1 MSATG
6 RVMRVLAAVA
16 PAVLIATLLAVAA
29 AALTGFP
36 WWPAVALA
44 VLLAVLVL
52 PVVVYLQVLKRNERF
67 YRSEIARGLD
77 RALDSEDLVL
87 KDNFE
92 LREDKL
98 IVFSDLHKG
107 TRDPADDFWRSER
120 AYVAALAYYLET
132 GHTLVVLGDVEEL
145 WENRARDVMPE
156 YKDVFALER
165 QFHAAGRYVRVW
177 GNHDDDWRR
186 DGDARKYL
194 FPALDADVQRWEAV
208 KLTVTDGGDELG
220 TLFLAHGH
228 QGTADSQIL
237 ASVSRPVVMIFG
249 FLQRRFKR
257 PWNTPAVD
265 ASLREP
271 HDLAMF
277 EWAKTA
283 PSALNLVLI
292 AGHTHRPVF
301 WRSRPHVP
309 LRRGHRR
316 ARAQARAG
324 ARRGG
329 GARGARPRP
338 GAARV
343 RQGEAQDRRRAADA
357 VDPPCYFNTG
367 CCAFADGDVTGIEI
381 SGGRIRLVRWPDD
394 AGEPAQKEL
403 DSEPLETILEVV
415 REHPGAPGPA

>member
-36 WWPAVALA
+36 WWPAAVLA

-67 YRSEIARGLD
+67 YRSEIARGLT
-77 RALDSEDLVL
+77 RALDSERVL
-87 KDNFE
+87 KDTFE

-132 GHTLVVLGDVEEL
+132 GHRLVVLGDVEEL

-156 YKDVFALER
+156 YNDVFVLER

-194 FPALDADVQRWEAV
+194 FPALDAEVQRWEAV

-237 ASVSRPVVMIFG
+237 ASVSRPGVMIFG

-271 HDLAMF
+271 HDMAMF

-309 LRRGHRR
+309 SDEDIAEHERKLEQERAERAAPEVLGRTR
-316 ARAQARAG
+316 ARLEYAKAQ
-324 ARRGG
+324 RRTGVK
-329 GARGARPRP
+329 APT
-338 GAARV
+338 
-343 RQGEAQDRRRAADA
+343 A

-367 CCAFADGDVTGIEI
+367 CCAFADGDVSGIEI

-394 AGEPAQKEL
+394 AGEPAHKEL
-403 DSEPLETILEVV
+403 DSEPLETILAVV
-415 REHPGAPGPA
+415 REHPGALGPA